1 MPNWQQVKKQKNTQK
16 QIRIFLPIYLLPILA
31 IAIALNILILRY
43 LMISFSSHGPFKFF
57 FKVV

>member
-1 MPNWQQVKKQKNTQK
+1 
-16 QIRIFLPIYLLPILA
+16 LA